1 MVERARGARSAGK
14 MRTGDLFEALQTVP
28 DRGGTHDVDVGGF
41 AVGFLGWGC
50 LLELFDCE
58 HAGRV
63 LGFWRSGWV
72 RVQVGVRRHRL
83 GCSW

>member
-1 MVERARGARSAGK
+1 MPTS
-14 MRTGDLFEALQTVP
+14 DLFETLQTVP

-58 HAGRV
+58 HAGRG
-63 LGFWRSGWV
+63 LGFGRSGCV
-72 RVQVGVRRHRL
+72 
-83 GCSW
+83 